1 VQIAE
6 NERAL
11 AARGFTQ
18 QFYAAQAQ
26 VASAA
31 ARIRLAGTGVTQAQ
45 SNLNSSIARYRAG
58 EAQIIE
64 VTDALTT
71 LAAQRSALYQALF
84 DYQAALARLRQA
96 TGQ

>member
-1 VQIAE
+1 M
-6 NERAL
+6 
-11 AARGFTQ
+11 RGFTQ

-31 ARIRLAGTGVTQAQ
+31 TRARLTRTAISQAQ
-45 SNLNSSIARYRAG
+45 DNLDASIARYRAG
-58 EAQIIE
+58 EGQIVE

-71 LAAQRSALYQALF
+71 LSAQRQAFYQALF
-84 DYQAALARLRQA
+84 DYQVALAHLRQA